1 MNKRLFIGIGLLVA
15 VMGAFWLVSPPPP
28 SELEGQ
34 VLSDLPWQVGLS
46 GDGTSR
52 VLGLTLG
59 EATLA
64 DAVARFGS
72 PDGAGLFQGER
83 GRSLEAYFSTIR
95 LAGLEGRLVLTL
107 AATQEELDRAAAR
120 AVGAERVASGATR
133 FTLSAED
140 KEGLAGRWITGIS
153 YMPRYKGLEADFF
166 RERLGEPAAWREI
179 DERSVLWFYPE
190 LGLTLLISSVDGAV
204 FEYVPPRDFVLP
216 ADVTLAEP

>member
-1 MNKRLFIGIGLLVA
+1 MKQRLLIGAGVLAA
-15 VMGAFWLVSPPPP
+15 VLAAFWLVSPPPP
-28 SELEGQ
+28 ELDQE
-34 VLSDLPWQVGLS
+34 VLEDLPWQVGLP

-52 VLGLTLG
+52 VLGLSLG

-64 DAVARFGS
+64 DAAARYGP

-83 GRSLEAYFSTIR
+83 GRSLEAYFGAVR

-107 AATQEELDRAAAR
+107 AATPDELDGAAAR

-133 FTLSAED
+133 FTLAPED
-140 KEGLAGRWITGIS
+140 KVALAGRRITGIS
-153 YMPRYKGLEADFF
+153 YLPRYKGLEAEFF
-166 RERLGEPAAWREI
+166 RDRLGEPVAWRAGA
-179 DERSVLWFYPE
+179 DDGVQWLYPE
-190 LGLTLLISSVDGAV
+190 LGLSLLLSARDGAV